1 MRHGKH
7 GIGHQLGQEWLESI
21 DRFFNSPTR
30 SQATKRM
37 RMLRNAYW
45 LRVRGYWYRFL
56 PHRIDVLA
64 PPGFTY
70 GQWRP

>member
-1 MRHGKH
+1 MSH
-7 GIGHQLGQEWLESI
+7 
-21 DRFFNSPTR
+21 
-30 SQATKRM
+30 ATTRM
-37 RMLRNAYW
+37 RMVRHAYW
-45 LRVRGYWYRFL
+45 IRVGGYWYRFL